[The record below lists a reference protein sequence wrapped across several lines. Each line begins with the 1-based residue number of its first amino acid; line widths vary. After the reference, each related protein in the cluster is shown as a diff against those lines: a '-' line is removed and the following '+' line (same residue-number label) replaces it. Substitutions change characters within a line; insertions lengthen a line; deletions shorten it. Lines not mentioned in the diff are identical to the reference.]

1 MSDHHIQ
8 FLKEEFLPYC
18 KIWEESVIARDGFSD
33 SQKEMMLI
41 AKESRTGLQIS
52 DTYVFNLNQI
62 DVQKILLIL
71 SKYVALNSTK
81 YVVLYIIL

>member
-52 DTYVFNLNQI
+52 DTYVFNCVRAQPNRCSENI
-62 DVQKILLIL
+62 VDIV
-71 SKYVALNSTK
+71 
-81 YVVLYIIL
+81 